1 VADRL
6 PISQSRGI
14 RKQHRRWTASYGP
27 MAIPSRLTVETALI
41 GGVHTES
48 TPDDEKPIDWT
59 ATTGRRRQDDAATS
73 PLPHVG
79 PARVDI
85 NDNVI
90 TQARNQRGKTPSLS
104 GDMRPSRHRRITLPQ
119 LIVTTDASRWLSL
132 SAADSSCRFQESG
145 LIHSS
150 SCNGARFL

>member
-14 RKQHRRWTASYGP
+14 RKQQQHRRWTASYGP
-27 MAIPSRLTVETALI
+27 MAIWSLLRMTKSPL
-41 GGVHTES
+41 
-48 TPDDEKPIDWT
+48 
-59 ATTGRRRQDDAATS
+59 TGRRRQDDAATS

-90 TQARNQRGKTPSLS
+90 TRARNQRGKTPSLS
-104 GDMRPSRHRRITLPQ
+104 GDTRPSRHRRITLPQ

-145 LIHSS
+145 LIDSS
-150 SCNGARFL
+150 SCSGARFL

>member
-27 MAIPSRLTVETALI
+27 MAIPSRLTAKTALI
-41 GGVHTES
+41 GWSMLRRTKS
-48 TPDDEKPIDWT
+48 PL
-59 ATTGRRRQDDAATS
+59 TGRRRQDDAATS

-79 PARVDI
+79 PARVDL

-90 TQARNQRGKTPSLS
+90 TRARNQRGKTPSLS

-132 SAADSSCRFQESG
+132 SAADSSCRFQDSG
-145 LIHSS
+145 LIDSS
-150 SCNGARFL
+150 SCSGARFL